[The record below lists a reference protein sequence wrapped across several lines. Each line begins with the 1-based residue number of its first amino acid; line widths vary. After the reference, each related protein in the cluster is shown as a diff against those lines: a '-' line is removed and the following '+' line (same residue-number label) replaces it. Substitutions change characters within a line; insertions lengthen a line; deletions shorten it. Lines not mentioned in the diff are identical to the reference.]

1 MKLKQ
6 LTIKQ
11 KLVLA
16 FVSAVIASTAII
28 SYMSLSQARDIME
41 KRLLENE
48 LPTTLTQFR
57 DTIDSEVN
65 QLQSAARQLASN
77 PVTLNILEPGI
88 SPGEEARVVKQ
99 LNVLRD
105 QYDLNDASIANRET
119 GQYWNQDGFLRVLTR
134 EKDGWFYNFLDSG
147 NATMAQVFQEDNGE
161 LKLFVNFQQLNGKGL
176 AGFSRSLDDMTR
188 FLNQFKIEQSGFVFL
203 VNADGL
209 VQLHRDTGLMGEKT
223 LSDVYGPQAR
233 SLLQKGDFNLLDTH
247 INGKEVLLASSYVP
261 SMDWYVIADVP
272 AEEVFAPLNQTRNQI
287 LMVSVIV
294 GLVFIVVAVWLA
306 TTITKPIQ
314 YVANVFREIGE
325 GEGDL
330 RQRVDINSQD
340 EIGQL
345 ASGFN
350 SFVDKI
356 HRLVSDVASTGG
368 ELRHAAEQVS
378 SQASATQS
386 QSEYQRDRTVQVV
399 TAINEMGATVNEIAG
414 NAANAASAANQASD
428 DAASGQGVVTQA
440 RDTIA
445 SLADDMENMSKVIS
459 ALAENT
465 DSIGGILDVIRGI
478 SEQTNLLAL
487 NAAIEAARAGEQ
499 GRGFAVVADEVRNLA
514 SRTSDSTDEIQTMID
529 RLQTEAHNAVKAMEQ
544 SRTMTAEGV
553 NASDEASLSLNAI
566 NEQIVQISDMNT
578 QVATATEEQSTVVND
593 INQNIEEINHSSQQT
608 ADTANT
614 MQKPASHCVIFLNVS
629 IPWWAALNFKL

>member
-77 PVTLNILEPGI
+77 PVMLDIINQDIT
-88 SPGEEARVVKQ
+88 SAEETRVIKQ
-99 LNVLRD
+99 LNVLRE
-105 QYDLNDASIANRET
+105 QYDLNDASIANRNT
-119 GQYWNQDGFLRVLTR
+119 GQYWNQNGFLRVLTR
-134 EKDGWFYNFLDSG
+134 EKDSWFYNFLDSG

-176 AGFSRSLDDMTR
+176 AGFSRSLEDMTR

-209 VQLHRDTGLMGEKT
+209 VQLHRETNLMGEQT
-223 LSDVYGPQAR
+223 LSDIYGGQAR
-233 SLLQKGDFNLLDTH
+233 SLLQKGDFNLLDTR
-247 INGKEVLLASSYVP
+247 INGEEVLLASSYVP
-261 SMDWYVIADVP
+261 SMDWFVIADVP
-272 AEEVFAPLNQTRNQI
+272 AEEVYAPLNETRNQI
-287 LMVSVIV
+287 LMVSVVV
-294 GLVFIVVAVWLA
+294 GLIFIVVAVWLA
-306 TTITKPIQ
+306 ATITKPIQ

-350 SFVDKI
+350 SFVEKI
-356 HRLVSDVASTGG
+356 HRLVSDVARTGG
-368 ELRHAAEQVS
+368 ELRSAAEQVS
-378 SQASATQS
+378 SQAGATQS

-414 NAANAASAANQASD
+414 NAASAASAANQASD

-445 SLADDMENMSKVIS
+445 RLADDMENMSKVIS

-499 GRGFAVVADEVRNLA
+499 GRGFAVVADEVRSLA

-529 RLQTEAHNAVKAMEQ
+529 RLQQEARNAVDAMEQ

-553 NASDEASLSLNAI
+553 NASDEASQSLNAI

-614 MQKPASHCVIFLNVS
+614 MAEASESLRDLSQRLDTLVGS
-629 IPWWAALNFKL
+629 FKL

>member
-1 MKLKQ
+1 MKLNQ

-11 KLVLA
+11 KLILA

-77 PVTLNILEPGI
+77 PVMLDMI
-88 SPGEEARVVKQ
+88 SSDMSASEEARVIEQ
-99 LNVLRD
+99 LNILRA
-105 QYDLNDASIANRET
+105 QYGLNDASIANRKT
-119 GQYWNQDGFLRVLTR
+119 GQYWNQNGFLRVLTR
-134 EKDGWFYNFLDSG
+134 DKDGWFYNFLDSG
-147 NATMAQVFQEDNGE
+147 NATMAQVFQEDNGD
-161 LKLFVNFQQLNGKGL
+161 LKLFVNFQQLNGTGL
-176 AGFSRSLDDMTR
+176 AGFSRSLDDMTQ

-203 VNADGL
+203 VNAQGE
-209 VQLHRDTGLMGEKT
+209 VQLHRDTGLMGEKNLT
-223 LSDVYGPQAR
+223 DLYGAQAR
-233 SLLQKGDFNLLDTH
+233 SLLNKGDFNLLDTQV
-247 INGKEVLLASSYVP
+247 NGDELLLASSYVP
-261 SMDWYVIADVP
+261 SMDWFVIADVP
-272 AEEVFAPLNQTRNQI
+272 ADEVYAPLNQTRNQI
-287 LMVSVIV
+287 LMVSVVV
-294 GLVFIVVAVWLA
+294 GLLFVVVAIWLA
-306 TTITKPIQ
+306 ATITKPIQ

-350 SFVDKI
+350 SFVEKI
-356 HRLVSDVASTGG
+356 HRLVSDVAATGG
-368 ELRHAAEQVS
+368 ELRSAAEQVS
-378 SQASATQS
+378 AQASATQS
-386 QSEYQRDRTVQVV
+386 QSEHQRDRTVQVV

-428 DAASGQGVVTQA
+428 GAASGQQVVTQA

-445 SLADDMENMSKVIS
+445 RLADDMENMSKVVS

-499 GRGFAVVADEVRNLA
+499 GRGFAVVADEVRSLA

-529 RLQTEAHNAVKAMEQ
+529 RLQQEASNAVQAMEQ
-544 SRTMTAEGV
+544 SRAMTAEGV
-553 NASDEASLSLNAI
+553 NASDKASQALNLI

-614 MQKPASHCVIFLNVS
+614 MAEASESLRDLSKRLDTLVGS
-629 IPWWAALNFKL
+629 FKL

>member
-1 MKLKQ
+1 
-6 LTIKQ
+6 
-11 KLVLA
+11 
-16 FVSAVIASTAII
+16 
-28 SYMSLSQARDIME
+28 
-41 KRLLENE
+41 
-48 LPTTLTQFR
+48 
-57 DTIDSEVN
+57 
-65 QLQSAARQLASN
+65 
-77 PVTLNILEPGI
+77 
-88 SPGEEARVVKQ
+88 
-99 LNVLRD
+99 
-105 QYDLNDASIANRET
+105 
-119 GQYWNQDGFLRVLTR
+119 LRVLTR
-134 EKDGWFYNFLDSG
+134 DKDGWFYNFLDSG
-147 NATMAQVFQEDNGE
+147 NATMAQVFQEDNGD
-161 LKLFVNFQQLNGKGL
+161 LKLFVNFQQLNGTGL
-176 AGFSRSLDDMTR
+176 AGFSRSLDDMTQ

-203 VNADGL
+203 VNAQGE
-209 VQLHRDTGLMGEKT
+209 VQLHRDTGLMGEKNLT
-223 LSDVYGPQAR
+223 DLYGAQTR
-233 SLLQKGDFNLLDTH
+233 SLLNKGDFNLLDTQV
-247 INGKEVLLASSYVP
+247 NGDELLLASSYVP
-261 SMDWYVIADVP
+261 SMDWFVIADVP
-272 AEEVFAPLNQTRNQI
+272 ADEVYAPLNQTRNQI
-287 LMVSVIV
+287 LMVSVVV
-294 GLVFIVVAVWLA
+294 GLLFVVVAIWLA
-306 TTITKPIQ
+306 ATITKPIQ

-350 SFVDKI
+350 SFVEKI
-356 HRLVSDVASTGG
+356 HRLVSDVAATGG
-368 ELRHAAEQVS
+368 ELRSAAEQVS
-378 SQASATQS
+378 AQASATQS
-386 QSEYQRDRTVQVV
+386 QSEHQRDRTVQVV

-428 DAASGQGVVTQA
+428 GAASGQQVVTQA

-445 SLADDMENMSKVIS
+445 RLADDMENMSKVVS

-499 GRGFAVVADEVRNLA
+499 GRGFAVVADEVRSLA

-529 RLQTEAHNAVKAMEQ
+529 RLQQEASNAVQAMGQ
-544 SRTMTAEGV
+544 SRAMTAEGV
-553 NASDEASLSLNAI
+553 NASDEASQALNLI

-614 MQKPASHCVIFLNVS
+614 MAEASESLRDLSKRLDTLVGS
-629 IPWWAALNFKL
+629 FKL

>member
-77 PVTLNILEPGI
+77 PVMLDIINQDITPA
-88 SPGEEARVVKQ
+88 EETRVIKQ
-99 LNVLRD
+99 LNVLRE
-105 QYDLNDASIANRET
+105 QYDLNDASIANRNT
-119 GQYWNQDGFLRVLTR
+119 GQYWNQNGFLRVLTR
-134 EKDGWFYNFLDSG
+134 EKDSWFYNFLDSG
-147 NATMAQVFQEDNGE
+147 NATMAQVFQEENGE
-161 LKLFVNFQQLNGKGL
+161 LKLFVNFQQLSGKGL
-176 AGFSRSLDDMTR
+176 AGFSRSLEDMTR

-203 VNADGL
+203 VNAEGL
-209 VQLHRDTGLMGEKT
+209 VQLHRDTNLMGEQT
-223 LSDVYGPQAR
+223 LSDIYGGQAR
-233 SLLQKGDFNLLDTH
+233 SLLQKGDFNLLDTR
-247 INGKEVLLASSYVP
+247 INGEEVLLASSYVP
-261 SMDWYVIADVP
+261 SMDWFVIADVP
-272 AEEVFAPLNQTRNQI
+272 AEEVYAPLNETRNQI
-287 LMVSVIV
+287 LMVSVVV
-294 GLVFIVVAVWLA
+294 GLIFIVVAVWLA
-306 TTITKPIQ
+306 ATITKPIQ

-350 SFVDKI
+350 SFVEKI
-356 HRLVSDVASTGG
+356 HRLVSDVARTGG
-368 ELRHAAEQVS
+368 ELRSAAEQVS

-414 NAANAASAANQASD
+414 NAASAASAANQASD

-445 SLADDMENMSKVIS
+445 RLADDMENMSKVIS

-499 GRGFAVVADEVRNLA
+499 GRGFAVVADEVRSLA

-529 RLQTEAHNAVKAMEQ
+529 RLQQEARNAVDAMEQ

-553 NASDEASLSLNAI
+553 NASDEASQSLNAI

-614 MQKPASHCVIFLNVS
+614 MAEASESLRDLSKRLDTLVGS
-629 IPWWAALNFKL
+629 FKL

>member
-77 PVTLNILEPGI
+77 PVMLDIINQDITPA
-88 SPGEEARVVKQ
+88 EETRVIKQ
-99 LNVLRD
+99 LNVLRE
-105 QYDLNDASIANRET
+105 QYDLNDASIANRNT
-119 GQYWNQDGFLRVLTR
+119 GQYWNQNGFLRVLTR
-134 EKDGWFYNFLDSG
+134 EKDSWFYNFLDSG

-176 AGFSRSLDDMTR
+176 AGFSRSLKDMTR

-209 VQLHRDTGLMGEKT
+209 VQLHRDTNLMGEQT
-223 LSDVYGPQAR
+223 LSDIYGGQAR
-233 SLLQKGDFNLLDTH
+233 SLLQKGDFNLLDTR
-247 INGKEVLLASSYVP
+247 INDEEVLLASSYVP
-261 SMDWYVIADVP
+261 SMDWFVIADVP
-272 AEEVFAPLNQTRNQI
+272 AEEVYAPLNETRNQI
-287 LMVSVIV
+287 LMVSVVV
-294 GLVFIVVAVWLA
+294 GLIFIVVAVWLA
-306 TTITKPIQ
+306 ATITKPIQ

-350 SFVDKI
+350 SFVEKI
-356 HRLVSDVASTGG
+356 HRLVSDVARTGG
-368 ELRHAAEQVS
+368 ELRSAAEQVS
-378 SQASATQS
+378 SQAGATQS

-414 NAANAASAANQASD
+414 NAASAASAANQASD

-445 SLADDMENMSKVIS
+445 RLADDMENMSKVIS

-499 GRGFAVVADEVRNLA
+499 GRGFAVVADEVRSLA

-529 RLQTEAHNAVKAMEQ
+529 RLQQEARNAVDAMEQ

-553 NASDEASLSLNAI
+553 NASDEASQSLNAI

-614 MQKPASHCVIFLNVS
+614 MAEASESLRDLSKRLDTLVGS
-629 IPWWAALNFKL
+629 FKL

>member
-16 FVSAVIASTAII
+16 FVSAVIASTAIV

-77 PVTLNILEPGI
+77 PVTLDILNQGI
-88 SPGEEARVVKQ
+88 TPIEEARVVKQ

-119 GQYWNQDGFLRVLTR
+119 GQYWNQNGFLRVLTR
-134 EKDGWFYNFLDSG
+134 EKDSWFYNFLDSG

-176 AGFSRSLDDMTR
+176 AGFSRSLEDMTR

-203 VNADGL
+203 VNADGM
-209 VQLHRDTGLMGEKT
+209 VQLHRDTDLMGEKT
-223 LSDVYGPQAR
+223 LSDVYGAQAR

-287 LMVSVIV
+287 LMVSVVV

-330 RQRVDINSQD
+330 RQRVDIDSQD

-428 DAASGQGVVTQA
+428 DAANGQGVVTQA

-465 DSIGGILDVIRGI
+465 DAIGGILDVIRGI

-514 SRTSDSTDEIQTMID
+514 SRTSDSTDEIQTMIN
-529 RLQTEAHNAVKAMEQ
+529 RLQQEAHNAVNAMEQ

-566 NEQIVQISDMNT
+566 NEQIIQISDMNT

-614 MQKPASHCVIFLNVS
+614 MAEASESLRDLSKRLDTLVGS
-629 IPWWAALNFKL
+629 FKL

>member
-77 PVTLNILEPGI
+77 PVMLDIINQDITPA
-88 SPGEEARVVKQ
+88 EETRVIKQ
-99 LNVLRD
+99 LNVLRE
-105 QYDLNDASIANRET
+105 QYDLNDASIANRNT
-119 GQYWNQDGFLRVLTR
+119 GQYWNQNGFLRVLTR
-134 EKDGWFYNFLDSG
+134 EKDSWFYNFLDSG
-147 NATMAQVFQEDNGE
+147 NATMAQVFQEENGE

-176 AGFSRSLDDMTR
+176 AGFSRSLEDMTR

-209 VQLHRDTGLMGEKT
+209 VQLHRDTNLMGEQT
-223 LSDVYGPQAR
+223 LSDIYGGQAR
-233 SLLQKGDFNLLDTH
+233 SLLQKGDFNLLDTR
-247 INGKEVLLASSYVP
+247 INGEEVLLASSYVP
-261 SMDWYVIADVP
+261 SMDWFVIADVP
-272 AEEVFAPLNQTRNQI
+272 AEEVYAPLNETRNQI
-287 LMVSVIV
+287 LMVSVVV
-294 GLVFIVVAVWLA
+294 GLIFIVVAVWLA
-306 TTITKPIQ
+306 ATITKPIQ

-350 SFVDKI
+350 SFVEKI
-356 HRLVSDVASTGG
+356 HRLVSDVARTGG
-368 ELRHAAEQVS
+368 ELRSAAEQVS
-378 SQASATQS
+378 SQAGATQS

-414 NAANAASAANQASD
+414 NAASAASAANQASD

-445 SLADDMENMSKVIS
+445 RLADDMENMSKVIS

-499 GRGFAVVADEVRNLA
+499 GRGFAVVADEVRSLA

-529 RLQTEAHNAVKAMEQ
+529 RLQQEARNAVDAMEQ

-553 NASDEASLSLNAI
+553 NASDEASQSLNAI

-614 MQKPASHCVIFLNVS
+614 MAEASESLRDLSQRLDTLVGS
-629 IPWWAALNFKL
+629 FKL

>member
-77 PVTLNILEPGI
+77 PVMLDIINQDI
-88 SPGEEARVVKQ
+88 SAAEEARVVKQ
-99 LNVLRD
+99 LNVLRE
-105 QYDLNDASIANRET
+105 QYDLNDASIANRNT
-119 GQYWNQDGFLRVLTR
+119 GQYWNQNGFLRVLTR
-134 EKDGWFYNFLDSG
+134 EKDSWFYNFLDSG
-147 NATMAQVFQEDNGE
+147 NATMAQVFQEENGE

-176 AGFSRSLDDMTR
+176 AGFSRSLEDMTR

-209 VQLHRDTGLMGEKT
+209 VQLHRDTNLMGEQT
-223 LSDVYGPQAR
+223 LSDIYGGQAR
-233 SLLQKGDFNLLDTH
+233 SLLQKGDFNLLDTS
-247 INGKEVLLASSYVP
+247 INGEEVLLASSYVP
-261 SMDWYVIADVP
+261 SMDWFVIADVP
-272 AEEVFAPLNQTRNQI
+272 AEEVYAPLNETRNQI
-287 LMVSVIV
+287 LMVSVVV
-294 GLVFIVVAVWLA
+294 GLIFVVVAVWLA
-306 TTITKPIQ
+306 ATITKPIQ

-350 SFVDKI
+350 SFVEKI
-356 HRLVSDVASTGG
+356 HRLVSDVARTGG
-368 ELRHAAEQVS
+368 ELRSAAEQVS

-414 NAANAASAANQASD
+414 NAASAASAANQASD

-445 SLADDMENMSKVIS
+445 RLADDMENMSKVIS

-499 GRGFAVVADEVRNLA
+499 GRGFAVVADEVRSLA

-529 RLQTEAHNAVKAMEQ
+529 RLQQEARNAVDAMEQ

-553 NASDEASLSLNAI
+553 NASDEASQSLNAI

-614 MQKPASHCVIFLNVS
+614 MAEASESLRDLSKRLDTLVGS
-629 IPWWAALNFKL
+629 FKL

>member
-77 PVTLNILEPGI
+77 PVMLDIINQDITPA
-88 SPGEEARVVKQ
+88 EETRVIKQ
-99 LNVLRD
+99 LNVLRE
-105 QYDLNDASIANRET
+105 QYDLNDASIANRNT
-119 GQYWNQDGFLRVLTR
+119 GQYWNQNGFLRVLTR
-134 EKDGWFYNFLDSG
+134 EKDSWFYNFLDSG
-147 NATMAQVFQEDNGE
+147 NATMAQVFQEENGE

-176 AGFSRSLDDMTR
+176 AGFSRSLEDMTR

-203 VNADGL
+203 VNAEGL
-209 VQLHRDTGLMGEKT
+209 VQLHRDTNLMGEQT
-223 LSDVYGPQAR
+223 LSDIYGGQAR
-233 SLLQKGDFNLLDTH
+233 SLLQKGDFNLLDTR
-247 INGKEVLLASSYVP
+247 INGEEVLLASSYVP
-261 SMDWYVIADVP
+261 SMDWFVIADVP
-272 AEEVFAPLNQTRNQI
+272 AEEVYAPLNETRNQI
-287 LMVSVIV
+287 LMVSVVV
-294 GLVFIVVAVWLA
+294 GLIFIVVAVWLA
-306 TTITKPIQ
+306 ATITKPIQ

-350 SFVDKI
+350 SFVEKI
-356 HRLVSDVASTGG
+356 HRLVSDVARTGG
-368 ELRHAAEQVS
+368 ELRSAAEQVS

-414 NAANAASAANQASD
+414 NAASAASAANQASD

-445 SLADDMENMSKVIS
+445 RLADDMENMSKVIS

-499 GRGFAVVADEVRNLA
+499 GRGFAVVADEVRSLA

-529 RLQTEAHNAVKAMEQ
+529 RLQQEARNAVDAMEQ

-553 NASDEASLSLNAI
+553 NASDEASQSLNAI

-614 MQKPASHCVIFLNVS
+614 MAEASESLRDLSKRLDTLVGS
-629 IPWWAALNFKL
+629 FKL

>member
-614 MQKPASHCVIFLNVS
+614 MAEASESLRDLSKRLDTLVGS
-629 IPWWAALNFKL
+629 FKL

>member
-77 PVTLNILEPGI
+77 PVMLDIINQDIT
-88 SPGEEARVVKQ
+88 SAEETRVIKQ
-99 LNVLRD
+99 LNVLRE
-105 QYDLNDASIANRET
+105 QYDLNDASIANRNT
-119 GQYWNQDGFLRVLTR
+119 GQYWNQNGFLRVLTR
-134 EKDGWFYNFLDSG
+134 EKDSWFYNFLDSG

-176 AGFSRSLDDMTR
+176 AGFSRSLEDMTR

-209 VQLHRDTGLMGEKT
+209 VQLHRDTNLMGEQT
-223 LSDVYGPQAR
+223 LSDIYGGQAR
-233 SLLQKGDFNLLDTH
+233 SLLQKGDFNLLDTR
-247 INGKEVLLASSYVP
+247 INGEEVLLASSYVP
-261 SMDWYVIADVP
+261 SMDWFVIADVP
-272 AEEVFAPLNQTRNQI
+272 AEEVYAPLNETRNQI
-287 LMVSVIV
+287 LMVSVVV
-294 GLVFIVVAVWLA
+294 GLIFIVVAVWLA
-306 TTITKPIQ
+306 ATITKPIQ

-350 SFVDKI
+350 SFVEKI
-356 HRLVSDVASTGG
+356 HRLVSDVARTGG
-368 ELRHAAEQVS
+368 ELRSAAEQVS
-378 SQASATQS
+378 SQAGATQS

-414 NAANAASAANQASD
+414 NAASAASAANQASD

-445 SLADDMENMSKVIS
+445 RLADDMENMSKVIS

-499 GRGFAVVADEVRNLA
+499 GRGFAVVADEVRSLA

-529 RLQTEAHNAVKAMEQ
+529 RLQQEARNAVDAMEQ

-553 NASDEASLSLNAI
+553 NASDEASQSLNAI

-614 MQKPASHCVIFLNVS
+614 MAEASESLRDLSQRLDTLVGS
-629 IPWWAALNFKL
+629 FKL

>member
-1 MKLKQ
+1 MKLNQ

-11 KLVLA
+11 KLILA

-57 DTIDSEVN
+57 DSIDSEVN

-77 PVTLNILEPGI
+77 PVMLDMI
-88 SPGEEARVVKQ
+88 SSDMTANEEARVIEQ
-99 LNVLRD
+99 LNILRA
-105 QYDLNDASIANRET
+105 QYGLNDASIANRKT
-119 GQYWNQDGFLRVLTR
+119 GQYWNQNGFLRVLTR
-134 EKDGWFYNFLDSG
+134 DKDGWFYNFLDSG
-147 NATMAQVFQEDNGE
+147 NATMAQVFQEDNGD
-161 LKLFVNFQQLNGKGL
+161 LKLFVNFQQLNGTGL
-176 AGFSRSLDDMTR
+176 AGFSRSLDDMTQ

-203 VNADGL
+203 VNAQGE
-209 VQLHRDTGLMGEKT
+209 VQLHRDTSLMGEKNLT
-223 LSDVYGPQAR
+223 DLYGAQAR
-233 SLLQKGDFNLLDTH
+233 SLLNKGDFNLLDTKV
-247 INGKEVLLASSYVP
+247 NGDELLLASSYVP
-261 SMDWYVIADVP
+261 SMDWFVIADVP
-272 AEEVFAPLNQTRNQI
+272 ADEVYAPLNQTRNQI
-287 LMVSVIV
+287 LMVSVVV
-294 GLVFIVVAVWLA
+294 GLLFVVVAIWLA
-306 TTITKPIQ
+306 ATITKPIQ

-350 SFVDKI
+350 SFVEKI
-356 HRLVSDVASTGG
+356 HRLVSDVAATGG
-368 ELRHAAEQVS
+368 ELRSAAEQVS
-378 SQASATQS
+378 AQASATQS
-386 QSEYQRDRTVQVV
+386 QSEHQRDRTVQVV

-428 DAASGQGVVTQA
+428 GAASGQQVVTQA

-445 SLADDMENMSKVIS
+445 RLADDMENMSKVVS

-499 GRGFAVVADEVRNLA
+499 GRGFAVVADEVRSLA

-529 RLQTEAHNAVKAMEQ
+529 RLQQEASNAVQAMEQ
-544 SRTMTAEGV
+544 SRAMTAEGV
-553 NASDEASLSLNAI
+553 NASDEASQALNLI

-614 MQKPASHCVIFLNVS
+614 MAEASESLRDLSKRLDTLVGS
-629 IPWWAALNFKL
+629 FKL

>member
-1 MKLKQ
+1 MKLNQ

-11 KLVLA
+11 KLILA

-77 PVTLNILEPGI
+77 PVMLDMI
-88 SPGEEARVVKQ
+88 SSDMSASEEARVIEQ
-99 LNVLRD
+99 LNILRA
-105 QYDLNDASIANRET
+105 QYGLNDASIANRKT
-119 GQYWNQDGFLRVLTR
+119 GQYWNQNGFLRVLTR
-134 EKDGWFYNFLDSG
+134 DKDGWFYNFLDSG
-147 NATMAQVFQEDNGE
+147 NATMAQVFQEDNGD
-161 LKLFVNFQQLNGKGL
+161 LKLFVNFQQLNGTGL
-176 AGFSRSLDDMTR
+176 AGFSRSLDDMTQ

-203 VNADGL
+203 VNAQGE
-209 VQLHRDTGLMGEKT
+209 VQLHRDTSLMGEKNLT
-223 LSDVYGPQAR
+223 DLYGAQAR
-233 SLLQKGDFNLLDTH
+233 SLLNKGDFNLLDTQV
-247 INGKEVLLASSYVP
+247 NGDELLLASSYVP
-261 SMDWYVIADVP
+261 SMDWFVIADVP
-272 AEEVFAPLNQTRNQI
+272 ADEVYAPLNQTRNQI
-287 LMVSVIV
+287 LMVSVVV
-294 GLVFIVVAVWLA
+294 GLLFVVVAIWLA
-306 TTITKPIQ
+306 ATITKPIQ

-350 SFVDKI
+350 SFVEKI
-356 HRLVSDVASTGG
+356 HRLVSDVAATGG
-368 ELRHAAEQVS
+368 ELRSAAEQVS
-378 SQASATQS
+378 AQASATQS
-386 QSEYQRDRTVQVV
+386 QSEHQRDRTVQVV

-428 DAASGQGVVTQA
+428 GAASGQQVVTQA

-445 SLADDMENMSKVIS
+445 RLADDMENMSKVVS

-499 GRGFAVVADEVRNLA
+499 GRGFAVVADEVRSLA

-529 RLQTEAHNAVKAMEQ
+529 RLQQEASNAVQAMEQ
-544 SRTMTAEGV
+544 SRAMTAEGV
-553 NASDEASLSLNAI
+553 NASDEASQALNLI

-614 MQKPASHCVIFLNVS
+614 MAEASESLRDLSKRLDTLVGS
-629 IPWWAALNFKL
+629 FKL

>member
-1 MKLKQ
+1 MKLNQ

-11 KLVLA
+11 KLILA

-77 PVTLNILEPGI
+77 PVMLDMI
-88 SPGEEARVVKQ
+88 SSDMSASEEARVIEQ
-99 LNVLRD
+99 LNILRA
-105 QYDLNDASIANRET
+105 QYGLNDASIANRKT
-119 GQYWNQDGFLRVLTR
+119 GQYWNQNGFLRVLTR
-134 EKDGWFYNFLDSG
+134 DKDGWFYNFLDSG
-147 NATMAQVFQEDNGE
+147 NATMAQVFQEDNGD
-161 LKLFVNFQQLNGKGL
+161 LKLFVNFQQLNGTGL
-176 AGFSRSLDDMTR
+176 AGFSRSLDDMTQ

-203 VNADGL
+203 VNAQGE
-209 VQLHRDTGLMGEKT
+209 VQLHRDTGLMGEKNLT
-223 LSDVYGPQAR
+223 DLYGAQAR
-233 SLLQKGDFNLLDTH
+233 SLLNKGDFNLLDTQV
-247 INGKEVLLASSYVP
+247 NGDELLLASSYVP
-261 SMDWYVIADVP
+261 SMDWFVIADVP
-272 AEEVFAPLNQTRNQI
+272 ADEVYAPLNQTRNQI
-287 LMVSVIV
+287 LMVSVVV
-294 GLVFIVVAVWLA
+294 GLLFVVVAIWLA
-306 TTITKPIQ
+306 ATITKPIQ

-350 SFVDKI
+350 SFVEKI
-356 HRLVSDVASTGG
+356 HRLVSDVAATGG
-368 ELRHAAEQVS
+368 ELRSAAEQVS
-378 SQASATQS
+378 AQASATQS
-386 QSEYQRDRTVQVV
+386 QSEHQRDRTVQVV

-428 DAASGQGVVTQA
+428 GAASGQQVVTQA

-445 SLADDMENMSKVIS
+445 RLADDMENMSKVVS

-499 GRGFAVVADEVRNLA
+499 GRGFAVVADEVRSLA

-529 RLQTEAHNAVKAMEQ
+529 RLQQEASNAVQAMEQ
-544 SRTMTAEGV
+544 SRAMTAEGV
-553 NASDEASLSLNAI
+553 NASDEASQALNLI

-614 MQKPASHCVIFLNVS
+614 MAEASESLRDLSKRLDTLVGS
-629 IPWWAALNFKL
+629 FKL

>member
-77 PVTLNILEPGI
+77 PVMLDIINQDITPA
-88 SPGEEARVVKQ
+88 EENRVIKQ
-99 LNVLRD
+99 LNVLRE
-105 QYDLNDASIANRET
+105 QYGLNDASIANRNT
-119 GQYWNQDGFLRVLTR
+119 GQYWNQNGFLRVLTR
-134 EKDGWFYNFLDSG
+134 EKDSWFYNFLDSG
-147 NATMAQVFQEDNGE
+147 NATMAQVFQEENGE

-176 AGFSRSLDDMTR
+176 AGFSRSLEDMTR

-209 VQLHRDTGLMGEKT
+209 VQLHRDTNLMGEQT
-223 LSDVYGPQAR
+223 LSDIYGGQAR
-233 SLLQKGDFNLLDTH
+233 SLLQKGDFNLLDTS
-247 INGKEVLLASSYVP
+247 INGEEVLLASSYVP
-261 SMDWYVIADVP
+261 SMDWFVIADVP
-272 AEEVFAPLNQTRNQI
+272 AEEVYAPLNETRNQI
-287 LMVSVIV
+287 LMVSVVV
-294 GLVFIVVAVWLA
+294 GLIFIVVAVWLA
-306 TTITKPIQ
+306 ATITKPIQ

-350 SFVDKI
+350 SFVEKI
-356 HRLVSDVASTGG
+356 HRLVSDVARTGG
-368 ELRHAAEQVS
+368 ELRSAAEQVS
-378 SQASATQS
+378 SQAGATQS

-414 NAANAASAANQASD
+414 NAASAASAANQASD

-445 SLADDMENMSKVIS
+445 RLADDMENMSKVIS

-499 GRGFAVVADEVRNLA
+499 GRGFAVVADEVRSLA

-529 RLQTEAHNAVKAMEQ
+529 RLQQEARNAVDAMEQ

-553 NASDEASLSLNAI
+553 NASDEASQSLNAI

-614 MQKPASHCVIFLNVS
+614 MAEASESLRDLSKRLDTLVGS
-629 IPWWAALNFKL
+629 FKL

>member
-1 MKLKQ
+1 MKLNQ

-11 KLVLA
+11 KLILA

-57 DTIDSEVN
+57 DSIDSEVN

-77 PVTLNILEPGI
+77 PVMLDMI
-88 SPGEEARVVKQ
+88 SSDMTANEEARVIEQ
-99 LNVLRD
+99 LNILRA
-105 QYDLNDASIANRET
+105 QYGLNDASIANRKT
-119 GQYWNQDGFLRVLTR
+119 GQYWNQNGFLRVLTR
-134 EKDGWFYNFLDSG
+134 DKDGWFYNFLDSG
-147 NATMAQVFQEDNGE
+147 NATMAQVFQEDNGD
-161 LKLFVNFQQLNGKGL
+161 LKLFVNFQQLNGTGL
-176 AGFSRSLDDMTR
+176 AGFSRSLDDMTQ

-203 VNADGL
+203 VNAQGE
-209 VQLHRDTGLMGEKT
+209 VQLHRDTSLMGEKNLT
-223 LSDVYGPQAR
+223 DLYGAQAR
-233 SLLQKGDFNLLDTH
+233 SLLNKGDFNLLDTQV
-247 INGKEVLLASSYVP
+247 NGDELLLASSYVP
-261 SMDWYVIADVP
+261 SMDWFVIADVP
-272 AEEVFAPLNQTRNQI
+272 ADEVYAPLNQTRNQI
-287 LMVSVIV
+287 LMVSVVV
-294 GLVFIVVAVWLA
+294 GLLFVVVAIWLA
-306 TTITKPIQ
+306 ATITKPIQ

-350 SFVDKI
+350 SFVEKI
-356 HRLVSDVASTGG
+356 HRLVSDVAATGG
-368 ELRHAAEQVS
+368 ELRSAAEQVS
-378 SQASATQS
+378 AQASATQS
-386 QSEYQRDRTVQVV
+386 QSEHQRDRTVQVV

-428 DAASGQGVVTQA
+428 GAASGQQVVTQA

-445 SLADDMENMSKVIS
+445 RLADDMENMSKVVS

-499 GRGFAVVADEVRNLA
+499 GRGFAVVADEVRSLA

-529 RLQTEAHNAVKAMEQ
+529 RLQQEASNAVQAMEQ
-544 SRTMTAEGV
+544 SRAMTAEGV
-553 NASDEASLSLNAI
+553 NASDEASQALNLI

-614 MQKPASHCVIFLNVS
+614 MAEASESLRDLSKRLDTLVGS
-629 IPWWAALNFKL
+629 FKL

>member
-1 MKLKQ
+1 MKLNQ

-11 KLVLA
+11 KLILA

-57 DTIDSEVN
+57 DSIDSEVN

-77 PVTLNILEPGI
+77 PVMLDMI
-88 SPGEEARVVKQ
+88 SSDMSASEEARVIEQ
-99 LNVLRD
+99 LNILRE
-105 QYDLNDASIANRET
+105 QYGLNDASIANRKT
-119 GQYWNQDGFLRVLTR
+119 GQYWNQNGFLRVLTR
-134 EKDGWFYNFLDSG
+134 DKDGWFYNFLDSG
-147 NATMAQVFQEDNGE
+147 NATMAQVFQEDNGD
-161 LKLFVNFQQLNGKGL
+161 LKLFVNFQQLNGTGL
-176 AGFSRSLDDMTR
+176 AGFSRSLDDMTQ

-203 VNADGL
+203 VNAQGE
-209 VQLHRDTGLMGEKT
+209 VQLHRDTSLMGEKNLT
-223 LSDVYGPQAR
+223 DLYGAQAR
-233 SLLQKGDFNLLDTH
+233 SLLNKGDFNLLDTKV
-247 INGKEVLLASSYVP
+247 NGDELLLASSYVP
-261 SMDWYVIADVP
+261 SMDWFVIADVP
-272 AEEVFAPLNQTRNQI
+272 ADEVYAPLNQTRNQI
-287 LMVSVIV
+287 LMVSVVV
-294 GLVFIVVAVWLA
+294 GLLFVVVAIWLA
-306 TTITKPIQ
+306 ATITKPIQ

-350 SFVDKI
+350 SFVEKI
-356 HRLVSDVASTGG
+356 HRLVSDVAATGG
-368 ELRHAAEQVS
+368 ELRSAAEQVS
-378 SQASATQS
+378 AQASATQS
-386 QSEYQRDRTVQVV
+386 QSEHQRDRTVQVV

-428 DAASGQGVVTQA
+428 GAASGQQVVTQA

-445 SLADDMENMSKVIS
+445 RLADDMENMSKVVS

-499 GRGFAVVADEVRNLA
+499 GRGFAVVADEVRSLA

-529 RLQTEAHNAVKAMEQ
+529 RLQQEASNAVQAMEQ
-544 SRTMTAEGV
+544 SRAMTAEGV
-553 NASDEASLSLNAI
+553 NASDEASQALNLI

-614 MQKPASHCVIFLNVS
+614 MAEASESLRDLSKRLDTLVGS
-629 IPWWAALNFKL
+629 FKL

>member
-1 MKLKQ
+1 MKLNQ

-11 KLVLA
+11 KLILA

-77 PVTLNILEPGI
+77 PVMLDMI
-88 SPGEEARVVKQ
+88 SSDMTANEEARVIEQ
-99 LNVLRD
+99 LNILRA
-105 QYDLNDASIANRET
+105 QYGLNDASIANRKT
-119 GQYWNQDGFLRVLTR
+119 GQYWNQNGFLRVLTR
-134 EKDGWFYNFLDSG
+134 GKDGWFYNFLDSG
-147 NATMAQVFQEDNGE
+147 NATMAQVFQEDNGD
-161 LKLFVNFQQLNGKGL
+161 LKLFVNFQQLNGTGL
-176 AGFSRSLDDMTR
+176 AGFSRSLDDMTQ

-203 VNADGL
+203 VNAQGE
-209 VQLHRDTGLMGEKT
+209 VQLHRDTNLMGEKNLT
-223 LSDVYGPQAR
+223 DLYGAQAR
-233 SLLQKGDFNLLDTH
+233 SLLNKGDFNLLDTEV
-247 INGKEVLLASSYVP
+247 NGDELLLASSYVP
-261 SMDWYVIADVP
+261 SMDWFVIADVP
-272 AEEVFAPLNQTRNQI
+272 ADEVYAPLNQTRNQI
-287 LMVSVIV
+287 LMVSVVV
-294 GLVFIVVAVWLA
+294 GLLFVVVAIWLA
-306 TTITKPIQ
+306 ATITKPIQ

-350 SFVDKI
+350 SFVEKI
-356 HRLVSDVASTGG
+356 HRLVSDVAATGG
-368 ELRHAAEQVS
+368 ELRSAAEQVS
-378 SQASATQS
+378 AQASATQS
-386 QSEYQRDRTVQVV
+386 QSEHQRDRTVQVV

-428 DAASGQGVVTQA
+428 GAASGQQVVTQA

-445 SLADDMENMSKVIS
+445 RLADDMENMSKVVS

-499 GRGFAVVADEVRNLA
+499 GRGFAVVADEVRSLA

-529 RLQTEAHNAVKAMEQ
+529 RLQQEASNAVQAMEQ
-544 SRTMTAEGV
+544 SRAMTAEGV
-553 NASDEASLSLNAI
+553 NASDEASQALNLI

-614 MQKPASHCVIFLNVS
+614 MAEASESLRDLSKRLDTLVGS
-629 IPWWAALNFKL
+629 FKL

>member
-6 LTIKQ
+6 LTIKK

-77 PVTLNILEPGI
+77 PVMLDIINQDIT
-88 SPGEEARVVKQ
+88 SAEETRVIKQ
-99 LNVLRD
+99 LNVLRE
-105 QYDLNDASIANRET
+105 QYDLNDASIANRNT
-119 GQYWNQDGFLRVLTR
+119 GQYWNQNGFLRVLTR
-134 EKDGWFYNFLDSG
+134 EKDSWFYNFLDSG

-176 AGFSRSLDDMTR
+176 AGFSRSLEDMTR

-209 VQLHRDTGLMGEKT
+209 VQLHRDTNLMGEQT
-223 LSDVYGPQAR
+223 LSDIYGGQAR
-233 SLLQKGDFNLLDTH
+233 SLLQKGDFNLLDTR
-247 INGKEVLLASSYVP
+247 INGEEVLLASSYVP
-261 SMDWYVIADVP
+261 SMDWFVIADVP
-272 AEEVFAPLNQTRNQI
+272 AEEVYAPLNETRNQI
-287 LMVSVIV
+287 LMVSVVV
-294 GLVFIVVAVWLA
+294 GLIFIVVAVWLA
-306 TTITKPIQ
+306 ATITKPIQ

-350 SFVDKI
+350 SFVEKI
-356 HRLVSDVASTGG
+356 HRLVSDVARTGG
-368 ELRHAAEQVS
+368 ELRSAAEQVS
-378 SQASATQS
+378 SQAGATQS

-414 NAANAASAANQASD
+414 NAASAASAANQASD
-428 DAASGQGVVTQA
+428 DAASGQGVVTP
-440 RDTIA
+440 RHEIP
-445 SLADDMENMSKVIS
+445 SLAW
-459 ALAENT
+459 L
-465 DSIGGILDVIRGI
+465 
-478 SEQTNLLAL
+478 
-487 NAAIEAARAGEQ
+487 
-499 GRGFAVVADEVRNLA
+499 
-514 SRTSDSTDEIQTMID
+514 
-529 RLQTEAHNAVKAMEQ
+529 
-544 SRTMTAEGV
+544 MTWR
-553 NASDEASLSLNAI
+553 I
-566 NEQIVQISDMNT
+566 CR
-578 QVATATEEQSTVVND
+578 
-593 INQNIEEINHSSQQT
+593 
-608 ADTANT
+608 
-614 MQKPASHCVIFLNVS
+614 K
-629 IPWWAALNFKL
+629 

>member
-77 PVTLNILEPGI
+77 PVMLDIINQDITPA
-88 SPGEEARVVKQ
+88 EETRVIKQ
-99 LNVLRD
+99 LNVLRE
-105 QYDLNDASIANRET
+105 QYDLNDASIANRNT
-119 GQYWNQDGFLRVLTR
+119 GQYWNQNGFLRVLTR
-134 EKDGWFYNFLDSG
+134 EKDSWFYNFLDSG

-176 AGFSRSLDDMTR
+176 AGFSRSLKDMTR

-209 VQLHRDTGLMGEKT
+209 VQLHRDTNLMGEQT
-223 LSDVYGPQAR
+223 LSDIYGGQAR
-233 SLLQKGDFNLLDTH
+233 SLLQKGDFNLLDTR
-247 INGKEVLLASSYVP
+247 INGEEVLLASSYVP
-261 SMDWYVIADVP
+261 SMDWFVIADVP
-272 AEEVFAPLNQTRNQI
+272 AEEVYAPLNETRNQI
-287 LMVSVIV
+287 LMVSVVV
-294 GLVFIVVAVWLA
+294 GLIFIVVAVWLA
-306 TTITKPIQ
+306 ATITKPIQ

-350 SFVDKI
+350 SFVEKI
-356 HRLVSDVASTGG
+356 HRLVSDVARTGG
-368 ELRHAAEQVS
+368 ELRSAAEQVS
-378 SQASATQS
+378 SQAGATQS

-414 NAANAASAANQASD
+414 NAASAASAANQASD

-445 SLADDMENMSKVIS
+445 RLADDMENMSKVIS

-499 GRGFAVVADEVRNLA
+499 GRGFAVVADEVRSLA

-529 RLQTEAHNAVKAMEQ
+529 RLQQEARNAVDAMEQ

-553 NASDEASLSLNAI
+553 NASDEASQSLNAI

-614 MQKPASHCVIFLNVS
+614 MAEASESLRDLSKRLDTLVGS
-629 IPWWAALNFKL
+629 FKL